1 VIDLAPGEP
10 QLRRRGC
17 GERHQKHPGPKV
29 EHVCKIDQTRSLT
42 IASSRGGPITQR
54 PGRLTKAPSRFS
66 YGFGKGSRSV
76 QQYYL
81 KDGLAAKLR
90 LRGVFQSPKATQM
103 EA

>member
-1 VIDLAPGEP
+1 MQNRPDS
-10 QLRRRGC
+10 
-17 GERHQKHPGPKV
+17 
-29 EHVCKIDQTRSLT
+29 RSLT
-42 IASSRGGPITQR
+42 IASSRGGPIAQR
-54 PGRLTKAPSRFS
+54 PGDRPKHRLDFS
-66 YGFGKGSRSV
+66 HESGKGSRSV